1 MNENITFAALAAR
14 YDMQPYELAAF
25 LDEPQRG
32 DQDDASDLIELAAAA
47 VAAHQAS
54 L

>member
-1 MNENITFAALAAR
+1 MNDITFAQLAAR

-25 LDEPQRG
+25 LAEPQRA
-32 DQDDASDLIELAAAA
+32 DTDDASDLVEIAEAA